1 MAGSKVV
8 TAVVTLVVMEAAQVV
23 TEAVMA
29 AVVPVPGVHLI
40 HQHDLQHLPVV
51 VLATLAVSMAVAG
64 EVVVEAVAVV
74 LVVEDMKVNFNLSS
88 PLIGQPIRN

>member
-8 TAVVTLVVMEAAQVV
+8 TAVVTQVVMEAAPVV
-23 TEAVMA
+23 TGAVMA

-40 HQHDLQHLPVV
+40 HQHDSQHLPVV